1 MDFIQKSLNSLDD
14 DNMLINMSKECILSA
29 NGKRMTDILV
39 KSIPNSEVFA
49 TVLKLVK
56 LWAKNRC
63 IYGNQFGFLGGVS
76 YSILVCFICNLDPSM
91 TKASQCLYYFFQVM
105 SEWKWPTPIV
115 LDKIKDVTDEWP
127 FKTLQPWNPIK
138 N

>member
-1 MDFIQKSLNSLDD
+1 VLKLKFDKVDIDLLFAKLPMDFIQKNLNSLDD

-76 YSILVCFICNLDPSM
+76 
-91 TKASQCLYYFFQVM
+91 
-105 SEWKWPTPIV
+105 
-115 LDKIKDVTDEWP
+115 
-127 FKTLQPWNPIK
+127 
-138 N
+138 